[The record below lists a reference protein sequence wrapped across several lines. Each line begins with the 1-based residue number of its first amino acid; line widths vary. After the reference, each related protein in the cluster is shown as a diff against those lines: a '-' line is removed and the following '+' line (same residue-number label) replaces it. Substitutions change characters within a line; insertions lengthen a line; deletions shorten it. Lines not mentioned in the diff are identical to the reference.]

1 MITNLESNKTSLVE
15 YNTAK
20 LISFL
25 CQVYLI
31 IVLSYII
38 LPSVNFH
45 LYLDFFLFNS
55 KSIRVAKI
63 YNLFGF

>member
-1 MITNLESNKTSLVE
+1 MENGQLLKKQNMITNLESKTKLVVVE

-31 IVLSYII
+31 IVYYITFGI
-38 LPSVNFH
+38 LI
-45 LYLDFFLFNS
+45 YIDFFCSTVNQY
-55 KSIRVAKI
+55 V
-63 YNLFGF
+63 